1 MQDEVDEKSDKFHE
15 KAGLGAARKKGG
27 RIIPITP
34 HPSPIP
40 LRSPRPK
47 IRWVNDTT
55 PFLAAAQP
63 ASSPPTTTRRPIRD
77 LPDELIS
84 QIAAGE
90 VVERPASVVRELV
103 DNALDAGA
111 TQITVRLSAGGVRL
125 ITVEDDGGG
134 IPQEELPV
142 ALRRHATSKITNLND
157 LETVAT
163 MGFRGEALAAIASVS
178 EMALLSRPA
187 AQASAFLLDARSGE
201 LRPAARSTGTTVE
214 VKELFFS
221 TPARRKFLKTDAT
234 ELAHCIE
241 SVRRHALARPD
252 VGFAIWHEGKLVE
265 QWRATFVPGQGDPQ
279 DAHDA
284 LARRLSD
291 VLGEDFVTQSVAVQ
305 HRVGPVTV
313 TGRAGLPD
321 AARSRPDHQYC
332 YVNGRFVRDKV
343 LTHAARSAYE
353 DVLHGHK
360 QPIYALYVEIDP
372 ARVDVNVHP
381 TKIEV
386 RFRDSREVHQAVRH
400 AVENALAA
408 PRAAALAAAAAAPNP
423 SAAGDGEHFK
433 PQTPQ
438 APVWNAQAAIKFE
451 ERGHRVEDL
460 QALWG
465 PRSATPA
472 SPVADPASGAAM
484 GGLWAPSAQADAPA
498 AWATP
503 AASHASATPW
513 DSAPA
518 AQTAAPVAGSPTEPL
533 ASNPPTAWPVGR
545 DGNETAWPLGKAVAQ
560 LHGVYILAENAQG
573 MVVVDMHAAHER
585 IVYERLKAQVDSGA
599 RIASQPL
606 LIPATF
612 AATPQEVATA
622 EESADVL
629 ATLGLEV
636 VPFSPKT
643 LAVRA
648 VPITLAQGDP
658 VELARSVLAEL
669 AAHDATTVVQRAR
682 NEILGTMACH
692 GAVRANRKLTIDEM
706 NALLR
711 QMETT
716 DRSDQCNHGRP
727 TWRQL
732 SMKELDAL
740 FLRGR

>member
-1 MQDEVDEKSDKFHE
+1 M
-15 KAGLGAARKKGG
+15 
-27 RIIPITP
+27 
-34 HPSPIP
+34 
-40 LRSPRPK
+40 
-47 IRWVNDTT
+47 NDPTLPT
-55 PFLAAAQP
+55 AAAAPLP
-63 ASSPPTTTRRPIRD
+63 AATATRRPIRD

-111 TQITVRLSAGGVRL
+111 TQITVRLLAGGVRL

-134 IPQEELPV
+134 IPHDELPV
-142 ALRRHATSKITNLND
+142 ALRRHATSKITSLTD

-187 AQASAFLLDARSGE
+187 AQGSAFLLDARSGE

-234 ELAHCIE
+234 ELAHCVE

-265 QWRATFVPGQGDPQ
+265 QWRATFTPGQPQ
-279 DAHDA
+279 QAKDGQDA
-284 LARRLSD
+284 LARRLAD
-291 VLGEDFVTQSVAVQ
+291 VLGEDFVAQSVAVQ

-408 PRAAALAAAAAAPNP
+408 PRAAALAAAATAT
-423 SAAGDGEHFK
+423 AAGAGPDPAADGEHFK
-433 PQTPQ
+433 PNRPPAQNWQ
-438 APVWNAQAAIKFE
+438 AQAAIKFD
-451 ERGHRVEDL
+451 ERGHHVADL

-465 PRSATPA
+465 PRKDTLDALPAVPAASLAHWGDAASDAGASLFAALSSSAAPASTSQGAATGSATPA
-472 SPVADPASGAAM
+472 SAGHE
-484 GGLWAPSAQADAPA
+484 A
-498 AWATP
+498 AWP
-503 AASHASATPW
+503 Q
-513 DSAPA
+513 
-518 AQTAAPVAGSPTEPL
+518 AQ
-533 ASNPPTAWPVGR
+533 
-545 DGNETAWPLGKAVAQ
+545 DQGNWPLGKAVAQ
-560 LHGVYILAENAQG
+560 LHGVYILAENAHG
-573 MVVVDMHAAHER
+573 MVIVDMHAAHER

-648 VPITLAQGDP
+648 VPTTLAQGDP

-692 GAVRANRKLTIDEM
+692 GAVRANRRLTLDEM

-732 SMKELDAL
+732 SMKQLDAL

>member
-1 MQDEVDEKSDKFHE
+1 MNPTQPTSEVSAPE
-15 KAGLGAARKKGG
+15 
-27 RIIPITP
+27 
-34 HPSPIP
+34 
-40 LRSPRPK
+40 
-47 IRWVNDTT
+47 
-55 PFLAAAQP
+55 
-63 ASSPPTTTRRPIRD
+63 ASLPGTRRPIRD

-111 TQITVRLSAGGVRL
+111 TQITVRLLAGGVRL
-125 ITVEDDGGG
+125 IAVEDDGLG
-134 IPQEELPV
+134 IPPEELPV
-142 ALRRHATSKITNLND
+142 ALRRHATSKITNLHD

-163 MGFRGEALAAIASVS
+163 MGFRGEALAAISSVS
-178 EMALLSRPA
+178 EMALLSRPPT
-187 AQASAFLLDARSGE
+187 QASAFLLDARSGE
-201 LRPAARSTGTTVE
+201 LRPAARSQGTTVE

-265 QWRATFVPGQGDPQ
+265 QWRATFVPGEGNPQ
-279 DAHDA
+279 DA

-291 VLGEDFVTQSVAVQ
+291 VLGEDFVAQSVAVQ

-343 LTHAARSAYE
+343 LTHAARAAYE

-408 PRAAALAAAAAAPNP
+408 PRAALAAAQAAHAAGE
-423 SAAGDGEHFK
+423 SAATAPH
-433 PQTPQ
+433 PQGLEQKQPV
-438 APVWNAQAAIKFE
+438 APMWQAQAAMKFE
-451 ERGHRVEDL
+451 DRGHRVQDL
-460 QALWG
+460 QALWS
-465 PRSATPA
+465 PREITP
-472 SPVADPASGAAM
+472 SVPDAAL
-484 GGLWAPSAQADAPA
+484 GGLWAPSAQPAGVASVEADPSAAAPA
-498 AWATP
+498 PNDANSAVDDATRAEAMVWP
-503 AASHASATPW
+503 EQRSDNAST
-513 DSAPA
+513 
-518 AQTAAPVAGSPTEPL
+518 
-533 ASNPPTAWPVGR
+533 
-545 DGNETAWPLGKAVAQ
+545 WPLGRAVAQ

-585 IVYERLKAQVDSGA
+585 IVYERLKSQVDSGA

-622 EESADVL
+622 EESAEVL
-629 ATLGLEV
+629 ALLGMEV

-648 VPITLAQGDP
+648 VPTTLAQGNP

-682 NEILGTMACH
+682 NEILATMACH
-692 GAVRANRKLTIDEM
+692 GAVRANRKLTLDEM

-732 SMKELDAL
+732 TMKELDGL